1 MLTNEKLID
10 IQEVANAFGKSVES
24 IRKYKNFGIIRVS
37 DKNGNKDLF
46 DRSEILNIRI
56 QLKELRLKGLSLSQ
70 IADEIDFVRK
80 TEKNK
85 DVAVGLSSDLT
96 IQQDQEIQLKILL
109 ADNEPQIRSTVARH
123 LEDLNYSVCE
133 TTDGEETIA
142 KAFTYNPQLILLDL
156 QLPKIDGY
164 QVCKTLK
171 GNSTTEPIPIII
183 ITQLNT
189 KAEKI
194 NAIECGADDYVEKPF
209 DIDELVARIKM
220 VSRRAAR
227 TF

>member
-1 MLTNEKLID
+1 
-10 IQEVANAFGKSVES
+10 
-24 IRKYKNFGIIRVS
+24 
-37 DKNGNKDLF
+37 
-46 DRSEILNIRI
+46 
-56 QLKELRLKGLSLSQ
+56 
-70 IADEIDFVRK
+70 
-80 TEKNK
+80 
-85 DVAVGLSSDLT
+85 
-96 IQQDQEIQLKILL
+96 
-109 ADNEPQIRSTVARH
+109 
-123 LEDLNYSVCE
+123 
-133 TTDGEETIA
+133 
-142 KAFTYNPQLILLDL
+142 
-156 QLPKIDGY
+156 
-164 QVCKTLK
+164 VCKTLK